1 MFRQQLAAS
10 IRLALL
16 AHPDRESDD
25 PTTPPAALPSDGESE
40 GAEPELRSVTLSP
53 RGTTAR
59 TSGRMEPGAGSPI
72 ERSGLRAIAPETAG
86 QD

>member
-1 MFRQQLAAS
+1 VFRQQLAAS

-25 PTTPPAALPSDGESE
+25 PTTPPAALPSAGESE
-40 GAEPELRSVTLSP
+40 GEEPELRSVTLSP

-59 TSGRMEPGAGSPI
+59 TSTRMETSAAPSPDIAGRPAKSA
-72 ERSGLRAIAPETAG
+72 ERVEQG
-86 QD
+86 